1 MVSGVVPAECVT
13 DGPDASWKRAVV
25 ILGIGIP
32 LWSGPVAAAALLTE
46 SDSVFAQQ
54 GVLFPGT
61 ALVTFG
67 GPLRCWPTCP
77 SRR

>member
-1 MVSGVVPAECVT
+1 M
-13 DGPDASWKRAVV
+13 V

-46 SDSVFAQQ
+46 SDSAFAQQ